1 LRIGK
6 KLEFMSSLQD
16 ATKVAAA
23 LRGQKKYREAIDLIE
38 KALAAA
44 PPEDFAR
51 LDANREGLRAA
62 EEAGLHDIAK
72 RFADAISL
80 TDTEGDP
87 ED

>member
-1 LRIGK
+1 
-6 KLEFMSSLQD
+6 MSSLQD
-16 ATKVAAA
+16 ATRVAAA

-51 LDANREGLRAA
+51 LDVNREGLRAA
-62 EEAGLHDIAK
+62 EEAGLHAVAK

-80 TDTEGDP
+80 RQTEGDID

>member
-1 LRIGK
+1 
-6 KLEFMSSLQD
+6 MSSLLD
-16 ATKVAAA
+16 AVKVSAA

-44 PPEDFAR
+44 APQDFAR

-62 EEAGLHDIAK
+62 EEAGLPAVAK
-72 RFADAISL
+72 RFADAIAISQP
-80 TDTEGDP
+80 EGDSD